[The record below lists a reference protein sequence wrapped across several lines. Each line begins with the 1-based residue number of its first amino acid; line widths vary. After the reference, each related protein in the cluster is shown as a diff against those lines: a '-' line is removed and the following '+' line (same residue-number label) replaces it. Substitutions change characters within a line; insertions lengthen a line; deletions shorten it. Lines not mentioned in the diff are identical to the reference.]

1 VQAVSVVPGDGDRAG
16 EGGLVLPQPA
26 ATSATTAVTSA
37 ARHPVR
43 CLRSRG
49 PDAVRA
55 NRQLAMVTT
64 SLT

>member
-1 VQAVSVVPGDGDRAG
+1 VQAVSVVLGDGDDSD

-26 ATSATTAVTSA
+26 ATSAATAVTSA

-43 CLRSRG
+43 CLRSHG

-55 NRQLAMVTT
+55 NRQLAMV
-64 SLT
+64 